1 MTAPTE
7 PLTPADL
14 EVLEFERATWKYP
27 GRREAVI
34 RERFGVSLT
43 RHLQRVMTLIDHPQA
58 QAYNAQL
65 VRQLRD
71 RRDQLARVRREG
83 FGATT

>member
-1 MTAPTE
+1 MTAHGQA
-7 PLTPADL
+7 LTPGDL

-34 RERFGVSLT
+34 RERFGISLT
-43 RHLQRVMTLIDHPQA
+43 RHLQRVTALIDHPQA

-71 RRDQLARVRREG
+71 RRDQLVHARRNG
-83 FGATT
+83 FGATS